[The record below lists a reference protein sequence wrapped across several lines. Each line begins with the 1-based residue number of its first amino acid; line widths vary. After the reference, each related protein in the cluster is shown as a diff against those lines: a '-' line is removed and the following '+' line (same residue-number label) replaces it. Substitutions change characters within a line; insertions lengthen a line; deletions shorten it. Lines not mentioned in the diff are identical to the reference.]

1 MNEDN
6 WLEMAYEDRT
16 EIYDFNEVVEYE
28 DEDEDESDLFGLK
41 AFGGWLA

>member
-16 EIYDFNEVVEYE
+16 EIYDFSEVMDWIYDFSEVMDCD
-28 DEDEDESDLFGLK
+28 DEGELDD
-41 AFGGWLA
+41 

>member
-16 EIYDFNEVVEYE
+16 EIYDFNEVMEYD
-28 DEDEDESDLFGLK
+28 DEGELE
-41 AFGGWLA
+41 